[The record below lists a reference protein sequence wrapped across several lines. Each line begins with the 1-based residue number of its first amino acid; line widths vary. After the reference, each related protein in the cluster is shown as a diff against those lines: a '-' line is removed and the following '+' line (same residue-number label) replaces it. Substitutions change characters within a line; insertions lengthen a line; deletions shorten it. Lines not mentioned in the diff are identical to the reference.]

1 MKNDVIKMKK
11 KILPFLIVGF
21 LVLSSVG
28 AVAISE
34 SEKEVK

>member
-1 MKNDVIKMKK
+1 MI
-11 KILPFLIVGF
+11 KILPLLAVDILFFCGL
-21 LVLSSVG
+21 G